1 MPKTQLMAELKE
13 GDIAPDFEIENED
26 GKAVKLSDFKGKK
39 VVLYFYPRDDTP
51 GCTKE
56 ACDFRDGITQLRKM
70 NAEVLGVSNDDASS
84 HKKFSSKY
92 SLNFSILSDTSKA
105 ISIKYG
111 VYGEKTFMGKK
122 SMGIT
127 RSTFII
133 GKDGRIKKIFR
144 SVKVDGHFEE
154 VKNSLEH

>member
-1 MPKTQLMAELKE
+1 ME
-13 GDIAPDFEIENED
+13 
-26 GKAVKLSDFKGKK
+26 GKK
-39 VVLYFYPRDDTP
+39 SIQAREYKLELLEVVQETPDVRLFRFRMPDGFNFYPRDDTP

>member
-1 MPKTQLMAELKE
+1 MEELKE
-13 GDIAPDFEIENED
+13 GDIAPDFEIENEN
-26 GKAVKLSDFKGKK
+26 GKAVKLSDFVGKN
-39 VVLYFYPRDDTP
+39 VVLYFYPRDDTQ

-56 ACDFRDGITQLRKM
+56 ACDFRDGMFNLKKM
-70 NAEVLGVSNDDASS
+70 DAEVLGVSNDDTSS

-92 SLNFSILSDTSKA
+92 SLNFSILSDTAKEV
-105 ISIKYG
+105 SIKYG

-133 GKDGRIKKIFR
+133 GKDGKIKKIFR

-154 VKNSLEH
+154 VKNSLGS

>member
-1 MPKTQLMAELKE
+1 MEELKE
-13 GDIAPDFEIENED
+13 GDIAPDFEIENEN
-26 GKAVKLSDFKGKK
+26 GKAVKLSDFVGKN

-56 ACDFRDGITQLRKM
+56 ACDFRDGMFNLKKM
-70 NAEVLGVSNDDASS
+70 DAEVLGVSNDDTSS

-92 SLNFSILSDTSKA
+92 GLNFSILSDTAKEV
-105 ISIKYG
+105 SIKYG

-122 SMGIT
+122 SMGII

-133 GKDGRIKKIFR
+133 GKDGKIKKIFR